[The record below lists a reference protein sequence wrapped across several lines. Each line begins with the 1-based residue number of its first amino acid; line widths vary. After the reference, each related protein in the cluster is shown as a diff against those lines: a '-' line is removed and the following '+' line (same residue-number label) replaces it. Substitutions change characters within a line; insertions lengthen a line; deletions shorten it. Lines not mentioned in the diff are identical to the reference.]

1 MAEPKT
7 RPTDASVEDFLAAIP
22 HDGRRAD
29 ARALD
34 SMLRA
39 ATGELPVLWGASIV
53 GYGAVDQP
61 GSGGR
66 TRSWPVISFSPRK
79 SELVLYLNTA
89 IDSSLFDQLGPH
101 RRGVGCLYLKRLA
114 DVDDQALRQLLD
126 RSIELARG

>member
-7 RPTDASVEDFLAAIP
+7 RPTDASVEDFLAAIS
-22 HDGRRAD
+22 HEGRRAD

-34 SMLRA
+34 SMLQA
-39 ATGELPVLWGASIV
+39 ASGELPVLWGTSIV
-53 GYGAVDQP
+53 GYGAVDQA
-61 GSGGR
+61 GSRGQP
-66 TRSWPVISFSPRK
+66 RSWPVIAFSPRK

-89 IDSSLFDQLGPH
+89 IDSSLFDHLGPH

-114 DVDDQALRQLLD
+114 DVDDQALRHLLD